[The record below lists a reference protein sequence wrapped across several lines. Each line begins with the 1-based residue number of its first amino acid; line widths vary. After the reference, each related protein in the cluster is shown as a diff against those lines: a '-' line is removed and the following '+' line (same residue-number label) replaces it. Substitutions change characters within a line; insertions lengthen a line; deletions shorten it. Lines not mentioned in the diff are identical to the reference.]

1 MKTLLFAVAALTA
14 AAMTGV
20 LSVGSDAGSDARPAK
35 YIVLYEQGASP
46 AAVNA
51 AVVRAQGRILRA
63 NNKVGVATAISAN
76 PRFRG
81 DAEASRAI
89 KGVARNVTIGRAK
102 PSLRPK
108 LSPEQLRAFR
118 RASRGTA
125 QQQGSG
131 GAYTH
136 HSSAEPLANLQWD
149 MKMIHATPD
158 GSYRVQRGSKRVL
171 VGILDTGID
180 GNHPDIAPNFNR
192 ALSRNF
198 TTDVPLVDGPCAA
211 EPDHSCSD
219 PNDVDENSH
228 GTHVASTVASP
239 INVLG
244 MAGVAPNVTLVN
256 IRAGQDSGFFVLQP
270 TVDALTY
277 AGDNGIDVVN
287 MSYYIDPWLYNCAS
301 NPADSPE
308 EQLEQRTIIQA
319 TERALAYARARGV
332 TLVSA
337 EGNGHTDLGKPVFD
351 DTSPDYPPETERER
365 TVDNSCK
372 SMPLEAPGVLGIT
385 SFGPSG
391 RKAYYSDYGV
401 EQADLSAPGGD
412 RRDFFGTPNYDTAA
426 NTVLAPYPKSLAI
439 LNGELNPDGTPNT
452 PFVLADC
459 SRGADQC
466 AYYQYLQGTS
476 MASPHAVGVAAL
488 VVASRGRRDRRHG
501 GLTLSPKKVERVL
514 KATARDK
521 ACPEPRTF
529 TYPDPDLT
537 PDYTAVCE
545 GDAEFNGFYGHGI
558 VDAFAASAKR

>member
-51 AVVRAQGRILRA
+51 AVVRAKGRILRA

-89 KGVARNVTIGRAK
+89 EGVARNVTIGRAK

-125 QQQGSG
+125 QQRSG
-131 GAYTH
+131 GAYSH
-136 HSSAEPLANLQWD
+136 HNSAEPLANLQWD
-149 MKMIHATPD
+149 MKMMHATPD

-211 EPDHSCSD
+211 EPDQSCSD

-228 GTHVASTVASP
+228 GTHVASTIASP
-239 INVLG
+239 INGLG

-256 IRAGQDSGFFVLQP
+256 IRAGQDSGFFFLQP
-270 TVDALTY
+270 SVDALTY
-277 AGDNGIDVVN
+277 AGDN
-287 MSYYIDPWLYNCAS
+287 
-301 NPADSPE
+301 
-308 EQLEQRTIIQA
+308 
-319 TERALAYARARGV
+319 
-332 TLVSA
+332 
-337 EGNGHTDLGKPVFD
+337 
-351 DTSPDYPPETERER
+351 
-365 TVDNSCK
+365 
-372 SMPLEAPGVLGIT
+372 
-385 SFGPSG
+385 
-391 RKAYYSDYGV
+391 
-401 EQADLSAPGGD
+401 
-412 RRDFFGTPNYDTAA
+412 
-426 NTVLAPYPKSLAI
+426 
-439 LNGELNPDGTPNT
+439 
-452 PFVLADC
+452 
-459 SRGADQC
+459 
-466 AYYQYLQGTS
+466 
-476 MASPHAVGVAAL
+476 
-488 VVASRGRRDRRHG
+488 
-501 GLTLSPKKVERVL
+501 
-514 KATARDK
+514 
-521 ACPEPRTF
+521 
-529 TYPDPDLT
+529 
-537 PDYTAVCE
+537 
-545 GDAEFNGFYGHGI
+545 
-558 VDAFAASAKR
+558 